1 MFVLA
6 CLQYSHTHSAAA
18 AAAATHNHT
27 ATCSGITDEAEI
39 YNMEMLHFQQ
49 MRLKKK
55 KKKKAAVLAAFCSI
69 SGRIN
74 RCTCASFCP
83 DVDLNCCERE
93 Q

>member
-6 CLQYSHTHSAAA
+6 CLQYSHTHSA

-55 KKKKAAVLAAFCSI
+55 KKRLFSLRFVRYQVELIAAHVLPFA
-69 SGRIN
+69 
-74 RCTCASFCP
+74 P
-83 DVDLNCCERE
+83 M
-93 Q
+93 